1 VARARAVAKKR
12 RTVTFDDDTGDV
24 VATSDAAR
32 LAAETEEV
40 DNKNEEGEDMDA
52 AEDEG
57 DEEDLTEFLPPGMS
71 SEGMVFKQPVEKD
84 PQAVPVANKNFIP
97 LFPDASKKP
106 KLHATA
112 IKVYKRTPPHDGFK
126 GKVTSIEQVDEEYL
140 SGLWGDGIYDLEL
153 IDQMGNVLRK
163 NLGVKVAIG
172 GGMSGGNKN
181 EAPAGPTIDV
191 EAIVKKVTE
200 QSHATVE
207 LVMKKLD
214 QERVAEREAA
224 KQERQA
230 EKDRNDRFIKL
241 QSEMVTSQADQLR
254 SHYEAGA
261 AAAAQQT
268 QALLTIL
275 TTGHQQMMQQVQQMN
290 LQAQQN
296 NNPVLLLQAFQAGL
310 GERVDPGD
318 KDVTTT
324 VVDGITTGLKE
335 LRGLA
340 EAGNKN
346 GATKQLPSGTPT
358 GLAKRA
364 NPGKPTTSKPA
375 APGALP
381 KKEIISKE
389 ALQDILELK
398 AAAEK
403 RGVPFEDLIK
413 QAKAFYVNGTVPD
426 DMLGDDEGDEP
437 DDVGE
442 DEHDQGEEGHED
454 GDGDVA
460 EQGNE
465 KSSEKPAAKPAD
477 AVEGA

>member
-1 VARARAVAKKR
+1 MPRKRGVVTKR
-12 RTVTFDDDTGDV
+12 RTVTFEDDTGNV
-24 VATSDAAR
+24 VATEDAAR
-32 LAAETEEV
+32 LAAETDDE
-40 DNKNEEGEDMDA
+40 DNKN
-52 AEDEG
+52 DEG
-57 DEEDLTEFLPPGMS
+57 ADMGGAVDEADDEEEDISEFLPPGIGP
-71 SEGMVFKQPVEKD
+71 EGIVFKQPIEKD

-112 IKVYKRTPPHDGFK
+112 IKVYKRTPPYDGFK
-126 GKVTSIEQVDEEYL
+126 GKVTNIEQVDEEYL

-153 IDQMGNVLRK
+153 IDQMGNILRK

-172 GGMSGGNKN
+172 AGAAGGINNASPS
-181 EAPAGPTIDV
+181 APAIDV
-191 EAIVKKVTE
+191 EAIVAKVTE
-200 QSHATVE
+200 QSKSTVE
-207 LVMKKLD
+207 LVMKKLES
-214 QERVAEREAA
+214 ERAAEREAA
-224 KQERQA
+224 KAERQA
-230 EKDRNDRFIKL
+230 EKERNDRFTKM
-241 QSEMVTSQADQLR
+241 QSDMVSVQAEQLR
-254 SHYEAGA
+254 AHYEAGA

-275 TTGHQQMMQQVQQMN
+275 TTGHQNMMQQVQAMN

-310 GERVDPGD
+310 GERVDAGE

-346 GATKQLPSGTPT
+346 GTTKQLPATTAAPAT
-358 GLAKRA
+358 LAKRA
-364 NPGKPTTSKPA
+364 NPGTAPSKPA
-375 APGALP
+375 APGAPP

-403 RGVPFEDLIK
+403 RGVPFEELIK

-426 DMLGDDEGDEP
+426 DMLGEDDEEVD
-437 DDVGE
+437 E
-442 DEHDQGEEGHED
+442 DETDEQGEEGRAD
-454 GDGDVA
+454 GDGD
-460 EQGNE
+460 EHDDN
-465 KSSEKPAAKPAD
+465 KKPAEPPAKSAD
-477 AVEGA
+477 EVAGT

>member
-1 VARARAVAKKR
+1 MARAKAAVKKR

-32 LAAETEEV
+32 LAAETEAPEDE
-40 DNKNEEGEDMDA
+40 DNKNEEGEEMDA
-52 AEDEG
+52 SGIEDE
-57 DEEDLTEFLPPGMS
+57 EEDMSEFLPPGIGP
-71 SEGMVFKQPVEKD
+71 EGIVFKQPVEKD

-112 IKVYKRTPPHDGFK
+112 IKVYKRTPPYDGFK
-126 GKVTSIEQVDEEYL
+126 GKVTNIEQVDEEYL

-153 IDQMGNVLRK
+153 IDQMGNILRK

-172 GGMSGGNKN
+172 GAMTGNKN
-181 EAPAGPTIDV
+181 DAPAGPSIDV

-214 QERVAEREAA
+214 QERAAEREMA

-230 EKDRNDRFIKL
+230 EKERNDRFIKL
-241 QSEMVTSQADQLR
+241 QSDVVSTQADQLR
-254 SHYEAGA
+254 AHYEAGA
-261 AAAAQQT
+261 AAQAQQT

-310 GERVDPGD
+310 GERVDAGD

-346 GATKQLPSGTPT
+346 GTGTKQLSSGAPAT
-358 GLAKRA
+358 LAKRA
-364 NPGKPTTSKPA
+364 NPGKPAAATSGA
-375 APGALP
+375 AGAAP

-389 ALQDILELK
+389 ALQDLLELK

-426 DMLGDDEGDEP
+426 DMLGDDEPEEGDE
-437 DDVGE
+437 DEQGE
-442 DEHDQGEEGHED
+442 QGEEGHADDD
-454 GDGDVA
+454 GSD
-460 EQGNE
+460 EEGN
-465 KSSEKPAAKPAD
+465 KKPADPAAKPAD
-477 AVEGA
+477 AVEGT